1 MLLVHL
7 IVIIFVIIAFCL
19 IIQHFASLYIY
30 RKLHNQGVD
39 KQSAKLIA
47 QEVSLLMSIFYGIL
61 IFILVC
67 IAAQTFSGG
76 VII

>member
-7 IVIIFVIIAFCL
+7 IVIIFVIIAFCF

-30 RKLHNQGVD
+30 RKLHNRGVD
-39 KQSAKLIA
+39 KQLARLIA
-47 QEVSLLMSIFYGIL
+47 QETSLLLSIFYGIL

-67 IAAQTFSGG
+67 IAAQIFSGG

>member
-1 MLLVHL
+1 MLLAHL
-7 IVIIFVIIAFCL
+7 IVIIFVILAFCC

-39 KQSAKLIA
+39 KKIAQLIA
-47 QEVSLLMSIFYGIL
+47 QEMSLLMSIFYGIL

-67 IAAQTFSGG
+67 IAIQTFSGG